1 MKKIIFQWDVLPIEY
16 PGEEVSS
23 FLALTQTTPSAH
35 PFQAQAGEILTSS
48 VMGERGKASN
58 ELSMS

>member
-1 MKKIIFQWDVLPIEY
+1 MIMKKENHRQKRPCNMKKIIFSFQWDVLPIEY

-35 PFQAQAGEILTSS
+35 PFQA
-48 VMGERGKASN
+48 
-58 ELSMS
+58 